1 MRKILVKKVI
11 NASAND
17 VWNTIR
23 SFEAVERY
31 VPIITSST
39 VKGSGTGAQRT
50 CSVQFGDQK
59 GKILEIIDNLDDENK
74 ILQFSIVEAP
84 LPFQGVQLNMQ
95 VKTLDKT
102 KSEFQVWSELNDEQ
116 VQPIQEVFQMIA
128 DGLKKLHENNVD

>member
-1 MRKILVKKVI
+1 M
-11 NASAND
+11 
-17 VWNTIR
+17 
-23 SFEAVERY
+23 
-31 VPIITSST
+31 PIITSST

-50 CSVQFGDQK
+50 CSVQFGGQK

-74 ILQFSIVEAP
+74 TLQFSIVEAP

-116 VQPIQEVFQMIA
+116 VQPIQEVFQMIV